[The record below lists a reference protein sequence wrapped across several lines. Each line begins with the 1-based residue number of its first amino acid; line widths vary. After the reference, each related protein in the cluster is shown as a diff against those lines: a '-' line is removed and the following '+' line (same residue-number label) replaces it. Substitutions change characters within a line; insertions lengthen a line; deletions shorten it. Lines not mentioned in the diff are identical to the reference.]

1 MVSSVKRKDSKRD
14 WTASIALFKVK
25 GLLER
30 QNNLSHGLLT
40 ALQQSV
46 RFNANL
52 SCATVRVGRLIGR
65 PPLSQH
71 TSTRGESV
79 YWRKYV
85 RLVAIRNVS
94 ASCYWAFFGVRFT
107 SHTKQV
113 EKRQTGCTARWKH
126 GLFGT
131 GHYVIHIVLIPSS
144 SFFVLFF
151 QASCYGFTPWAT
163 SGSMPGAGTVVQ
175 RPRPA
180 QVRLRR
186 IREK

>member
-1 MVSSVKRKDSKRD
+1 MSTKSWQSSTLYEISYVNSQRKKKEAKCEAR
-14 WTASIALFKVK
+14 ASRWLV
-25 GLLER
+25 
-30 QNNLSHGLLT
+30 QW
-40 ALQQSV
+40 

-65 PPLSQH
+65 LPLSQH

-94 ASCYWAFFGVRFT
+94 ASCYWAFLGVRIT

-113 EKRQTGCTARWKH
+113 EKRQTGCTAGWKH
-126 GLFGT
+126 GLFGAV
-131 GHYVIHIVLIPSS
+131 HYVIHIVLIPSS

>member
-1 MVSSVKRKDSKRD
+1 MSTKSWHSSTLYEISYVNSQFKKEEEAKCEAR
-14 WTASIALFKVK
+14 ASRWLV
-25 GLLER
+25 
-30 QNNLSHGLLT
+30 QW
-40 ALQQSV
+40 

-71 TSTRGESV
+71 TSTREESV

-94 ASCYWAFFGVRFT
+94 ASCYWAFLGVRIT

-113 EKRQTGCTARWKH
+113 EKRQTGCTAGWKH
-126 GLFGT
+126 GLFGAV
-131 GHYVIHIVLIPSS
+131 HYVIHIVLIPSS

-186 IREK
+186 MREK